1 MTWIFGGGFTSQ
13 KYFSWELKCKCYV
26 HKIVLVK
33 WKYLPTPLYIHIP
46 NNKMKYKKYHTI
58 RAIPQS
64 KIKIVERGKMDN
76 PNPQIHDRS
85 LFLAWYRHFN
95 KKWWG

>member
-1 MTWIFGGGFTSQ
+1 M
-13 KYFSWELKCKCYV
+13 
-26 HKIVLVK
+26 LVK
-33 WKYLPTPLYIHIP
+33 WKYLPTQLYIHIP
-46 NNKMKYKKYHTI
+46 NNKMKYKKYYTI